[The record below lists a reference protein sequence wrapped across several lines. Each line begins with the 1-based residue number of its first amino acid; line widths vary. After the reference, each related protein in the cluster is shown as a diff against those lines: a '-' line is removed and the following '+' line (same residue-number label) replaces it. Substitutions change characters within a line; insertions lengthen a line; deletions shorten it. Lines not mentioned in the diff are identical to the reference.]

1 MSTKRIYCP
10 IHGFITLTDVM
21 RQILD
26 TPEFQRLRDLK
37 QLGATYYVYPSAT
50 HSRFAH
56 SLGVSHLA
64 GEAGKSL
71 QTNQPEL
78 EITDRDIELFRIAG
92 LIHDIGHGPFSHLYD
107 DPLIRGD
114 EPEHEERGCNMFRDM
129 VQAYKIPLTKNE
141 VERIIDMVDPKG
153 LKQYLWFNQ
162 IVANKICQI
171 DVDKIDYIRRDC
183 YHLGLTY
190 VNPNEFSRLVTDM
203 RVCMIDERPRKLMIS
218 WPKKLQYEIFTLF
231 STRYRLHREVYT
243 HHTVRAYEM
252 LIREMLIN
260 IKKSNPHFLELT
272 DSVISPSHLNESIYR
287 FQKMIATRQIP
298 KIVKGTKELVIKNRN
313 TNMIQ
318 DINTVKANLEF
329 DGYYV
334 DQIRIG
340 FVSGDLSNPLENVYY
355 YNSHYNTTSLPVSV
369 KLDPYTS
376 FMIPNQSFQDIILR
390 LYKMSYK
397 NKPEENFNII
407 PIAKVKKDWKILE
420 MIVELS
426 KKDT

>member
-1 MSTKRIYCP
+1 MSQKRIYCP

-21 RQILD
+21 RQIID

-37 QLGATYYVYPSAT
+37 QLGAAYFVYPSAT

-64 GEAGKSL
+64 GEAAKSL

-78 EITDRDIELFRIAG
+78 KITDREIELFRIAG

-107 DPLIRGD
+107 DPLIRGN
-114 EPEHEERGCNMFRDM
+114 EPEHEERGCNMFREM
-129 VQAYKIPLTKNE
+129 VQTYKIPLTQKE
-141 VERIIDMVDPKG
+141 VEKIIDMVDPKG
-153 LKQYLWFNQ
+153 LKQYLWYNQ

-190 VNPNEFSRLVTDM
+190 VNPKEFSRLVTDM
-203 RVCMIDERPRKLMIS
+203 RVCIVDSRPRKLMIS

-252 LIREMLIN
+252 IIKEMLIN
-260 IKKSNPHFLELT
+260 IKKSEPHFTQLT
-272 DSVISPSHLNESIYR
+272 DSVISQSSFNRSIDR
-287 FQKMIATRQIP
+287 FQKMIATRNIP
-298 KIVKGTKELVIKNRN
+298 KIVEGTKELVIKNRN
-313 TNMIQ
+313 TDMMQN
-318 DINTVKANLEF
+318 INTVKANLEF
-329 DGYYV
+329 DGYYI

-340 FVSGDLSNPLENVYY
+340 FVSGDLLNPLENVYY
-355 YNSHYNTTSLPVSV
+355 YTSHYKKSIPVSV
-369 KLDPYTS
+369 KLNPYTS
-376 FMIPNQSFQDIILR
+376 FMVPNQSFQDIILR
-390 LYKMSYK
+390 LYKKSYK
-397 NKPEENFNII
+397 NIPEENFNVLSIE
-407 PIAKVKKDWKILE
+407 KVKKDWKILE
-420 MIVELS
+420 MIVDIN

>member
-1 MSTKRIYCP
+1 MTPKRIYCP

-21 RQILD
+21 RQIID

-37 QLGATYYVYPSAT
+37 QLGAAYYVYPSAT

-64 GEAGKSL
+64 GEAAKSL

-78 EITDRDIELFRIAG
+78 EITDREIELFRIAG

-114 EPEHEERGCNMFRDM
+114 EPEHEERGCTMFRDM
-129 VQAYKIPLTKNE
+129 IQAYKIPLTKKE
-141 VERIIDMVDPKG
+141 VEKIVDMVDPKG
-153 LKQYLWFNQ
+153 IKQYLWYNQ

-190 VNPNEFSRLVTDM
+190 VNPKEFSRLVTDM
-203 RVCMIDERPRKLMIS
+203 RVCIINERPRKLMIS
-218 WPKKLQYEIFTLF
+218 WPEKLQYEIFTLF

-272 DSVISPSHLNESIYR
+272 DSVISPSCLNGAINR

-298 KIVKGTKELVIKNRN
+298 KIVEGTKELVIKNRN
-313 TNMIQ
+313 MDMIQ
-318 DINTVKANLEF
+318 NINTVKANLEF

-340 FVSGDLSNPLENVYY
+340 FVSGDLSNPLENIYY
-355 YNSHYNTTSLPVSV
+355 YTSHYDKTSIPVSV
-369 KLDPYTS
+369 KLDPYNS
-376 FMIPNQSFQDIILR
+376 FMVPNQSFQDIILR

-407 PIAKVKKDWKILE
+407 PLEKVKRDWKILE
-420 MIVELS
+420 MIVDIS